1 MQITIK
7 TVKIIRMALVVVI
20 FLGFCGS
27 AWAFVGAGFGREAAG
42 VASLVVVVEP
52 NVPAGIYYVDGVNG
66 SDDNDGLALETAFA
80 TVQKGIDT
88 ATDGN
93 TVIVYPAVY
102 NEEID
107 FLGKAITVQGV
118 PTLAGAPILEAP
130 GGYAVS
136 FYRLEGTDSLLKN
149 FVIRGSDLG
158 IFIVGSSPTISNVT
172 VVNNVFGIAAYAG
185 AQPDI
190 SNSIIWNNTD
200 GDLFGDQNPIEAK
213 YSFVEQDVNEPNM
226 PLAGLVSNWKFNE
239 ANGTIAYDSVGNNHG
254 NVYGATWTAG
264 KINGA
269 LSFDG
274 QKDYVS
280 VPHDASLNIKG
291 DITIAAWVNI
301 RRGSSYQA
309 IVSKCVGAGPT
320 NNPFDFYIT
329 DPVSLLTL
337 VRADAAG
344 HERVYSNKR
353 LSLNQWY
360 HVLVRVEDKVPD
372 FYVDGIITG
381 KWADTTFTKTP
392 TGNTKPVLIGRRD
405 DGLYFDGIIDEV
417 LIYDRAL
424 SVVEIGQLYQPL
436 GGPLF
441 GDDYHLRSKRGRH
454 WPAHDV
460 WVLDNVTSPCIDG
473 GDPNVNPYNERM
485 PNGGRI
491 NMGAY
496 GNTAYASMS
505 EWPIAEDNN
514 RDGVVNMLDIARLAA
529 KWLEKL
535 DWVE

>member
-1 MQITIK
+1 
-7 TVKIIRMALVVVI
+7 MALCVVVV
-20 FLGFCGS
+20 LGFCGS
-27 AWAFVGAGFGREAAG
+27 AWAFSGAVFGTEAAN

-52 NVPAGIYYVDGVNG
+52 NVPEPEGIYYVDGVDGN
-66 SDDNDGLALETAFA
+66 DLNDGESRDTAFA

-118 PTLAGAPILEAP
+118 PNPAGAPILEAP
-130 GGYAVS
+130 SDYAVS
-136 FYRLEGTDSLLKN
+136 FYRLEGPDSLLKN

-158 IFIVGSSPTISNVT
+158 IFIVGGSPTISNVT
-172 VVNNVFGIAAYAG
+172 VVDNVFGIAAYAG

-200 GDLFGDQNPIEAK
+200 GGLFGDPIPLQAR
-213 YSFVEQDVNEPNM
+213 YSFIQDENEPHELNVPNEPNV
-226 PLAGLVSNWKFNE
+226 PLAGLVSNWKFDE
-239 ANGTIAYDSVGNNHG
+239 GSGTMAYDSAGTNDG
-254 NVYGATWTAG
+254 TIYGATWTTG
-264 KINGA
+264 QVGGA

-274 QKDYVS
+274 QNDYVG
-280 VPHDASLNIKG
+280 VPDNASLDITG
-291 DITIAAWVNI
+291 DITISAWVQFK
-301 RRGSSYQA
+301 RGSLEQA
-309 IVSKCVGAGPT
+309 IVTKCVGSGHT
-320 NNPFDFYIT
+320 NNPFDFRT
-329 DPVSLLTL
+329 DLSPQPLLTL
-337 VRADAAG
+337 VRADASG
-344 HERVYSNKR
+344 HERVYSKKR

-360 HVLVRVEDKVPD
+360 HVLVRVENKVPD

-381 KWADTTFTKTP
+381 KWADITFTKTP

-405 DGLYFDGIIDEV
+405 DGLYFDGISDEV

-424 SVVEIGQLYQPL
+424 SVVEIGQLYEPL

-441 GDDYHLRSKRGRH
+441 GDDYHLCSKRGRY

-473 GDPNVNPYNERM
+473 GDPNVSPYNERM

-514 RDGVVNMLDIARLAA
+514 RDGVVNMLDIAGLAA